1 MIMTKRE
8 MFAHIASVNS
18 ADAEIVD
25 FCNHQ
30 IELLDTRKV
39 SKTPTKTQKA
49 NEGLIEQ
56 IALDLA
62 KFDKPVTVSELL
74 ASGERLKGLKGLS
87 NQRVSALLR
96 KMIESGQVV
105 KTMEKKKALF
115 SLA

>member
-1 MIMTKRE
+1 MTKRE

-49 NEGLIEQ
+49 NEGLMEQ

-62 KFDKPVTVSELL
+62 KFDEPVTVSELL
-74 ASGERLKGLKGLS
+74 ASGEGLEGLS
-87 NQRVSALLR
+87 NQKVSALLR
-96 KMIESGQVV
+96 KMVESGQVV

>member
-1 MIMTKRE
+1 MTKRE

-74 ASGERLKGLKGLS
+74 ASGEGLEGLS
-87 NQRVSALLR
+87 NQKVSALLR

>member
-1 MIMTKRE
+1 MTKRE

-62 KFDKPVTVSELL
+62 KFDKSVTVTELL
-74 ASGERLKGLKGLS
+74 AGGEGLEGLS
-87 NQRVSALLR
+87 NQKVSALLR
-96 KMIESGQVV
+96 KMVESGQVV

>member
-1 MIMTKRE
+1 MTKRE

-49 NEGLIEQ
+49 NESLMEQ

-74 ASGERLKGLKGLS
+74 AGGEGLEGLS
-87 NQRVSALLR
+87 NQKVSALLR
-96 KMIESGQVV
+96 KMVESGQVV